1 MADGGSG
8 GAGMAKRYKEPV
20 KVPQNTISE
29 HCTGGGA
36 GGGRVL
42 LMRVCSCASAFFHDD
57 RINALKSSLKQL
69 QVQFDNQRIL
79 LQQKDEE
86 LRKDKAEYRRLQAE
100 GGGALSPGSPQHGRL
115 GHSPPGSPREL
126 DAMGRKELLHMQQA
140 RRP

>member
-1 MADGGSG
+1 MHRRRRWWWPAPAHHSCTAD
-8 GAGMAKRYKEPV
+8 AR
-20 KVPQNTISE
+20 
-29 HCTGGGA
+29 
-36 GGGRVL
+36 L
-42 LMRVCSCASAFFHDD
+42 LFFHDD